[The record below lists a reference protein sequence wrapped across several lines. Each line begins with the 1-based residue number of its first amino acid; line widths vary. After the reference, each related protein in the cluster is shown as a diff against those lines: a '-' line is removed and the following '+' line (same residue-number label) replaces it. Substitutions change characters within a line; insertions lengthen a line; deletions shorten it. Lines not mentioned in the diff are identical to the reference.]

1 MSKRNPNNEKYELV
15 GEIVSIYRRDGSKKW
30 YAYWRA
36 NGQVSRKSLGTA
48 HVGKARKLAL
58 ELEQQIVAG
67 TAQVAEQPVGI
78 DEAIEEYI
86 AYLRGQRRSTKTIG
100 KYQHCFSI
108 LSKLAEERG
117 LKRLNQI
124 DHRFVDAFRNHRAEN
139 AKPKTLKNDLV
150 TIRQLINF
158 ALQRKLIAEDP
169 LHGLKIEATP
179 ATPQP
184 FWTIEQVD
192 QILSLAKPPYQ
203 SYFQF
208 LAYTGA
214 RAGEAIWLTWDDVD
228 FDNSVIHIRP
238 KEGWKPKTGDQR
250 VVPMGPELREVL
262 MRQPRQW
269 RWVFTAR
276 PSFKCPVAG
285 RQISDRRALCHLK
298 TVLTKLTLNGHQH
311 TFRHSFISH
320 ALTRGVAEA
329 IVRQWV
335 GHVDSRIMKTYTH
348 IADAISQQAM
358 VGLFTKGVG
367 EEELRP
373 ERRTSA

>member
-1 MSKRNPNNEKYELV
+1 MSQRNPNNEKYELV

-36 NGQVSRKSLGTA
+36 NGRVSRKSLGTEY
-48 HVGKARKLAL
+48 VGKARKLAL
-58 ELEQQIVAG
+58 EHEQKIIAG
-67 TAQVAEQPVGI
+67 DSGETTQPARI

-86 AYLRGQRRSTKTIG
+86 AYLRGKCRSNKTIK

-108 LSKLAEERG
+108 VLQLVEERG

-139 AKPKTLKNDLV
+139 AKPKTVKNDLV

-184 FWTIEQVD
+184 FWTVDQVD

-203 SYFQF
+203 PYFKF

-228 FDNSVIHIRP
+228 FANGAIQIRP
-238 KEGWKPKTGDQR
+238 KDGWKPKTGDQR
-250 VVPMGPELREVL
+250 VVPMGAELREAL

-269 RWVFTAR
+269 RWVFTVS
-276 PSFKCPVAG
+276 PSSKCPVAG

-298 TVLTKLTLNGHQH
+298 TILKKLKLEGHQH

-320 ALTRGVAEA
+320 ALTKGVPEA

-335 GHVDSRIMKTYTH
+335 GHVDARIMKTYTH

-358 VGLFTKGVG
+358 VGLFGRDG
-367 EEELRP
+367 EAPRE